1 MKENFWAGNKYGEK
15 LSGKLN
21 GEGNVGG
28 NRRKIGRETIR
39 IGGNM
44 CNFHSPTDM
53 KLERLDIHSS
63 TQLLYVRMY
72 DGKLSARKVKMEVA
86 ENSLSETN

>member
-1 MKENFWAGNKYGEK
+1 MKENFWAGNKYGK
-15 LSGKLN
+15 NLTGKLN
-21 GEGNVGG
+21 GEGKVGG
-28 NRRKIGRETIR
+28 NRRKIGRETI

-72 DGKLSARKVKMEVA
+72 DGKLSVRKMKIEVA
-86 ENSLSETN
+86 ENILNETN